1 MIYQFDICALFII
14 LLFLGSL
21 LFRRNFSGHAKA
33 NKIMLVMVVLML
45 FAIIGDM
52 GSAIISEFGTPCLL
66 LRILMYVSNYIYFLC
81 YNGTLFAYIH
91 YLYASIDIWH
101 VYENS
106 KYSKKACT
114 ILGIV
119 DLAVLL
125 LNGYVVDLFSVT
137 EDLIYT
143 RGPWLIVLYV
153 VAGILGTWG
162 ILLII
167 KFRKIINRD
176 KGIVLCSLFPLILSG
191 IIIQFF
197 YSHLLIEMFLMSIAL
212 LFFMVVVKRE
222 ENQIDPIT
230 GAIKYN
236 EGIVAVTRSFKTH
249 KPVSVVLVKI
259 MNYSNIRLH
268 LGQDSYNEFL
278 RASTLKLREIADKEA
293 LRSEIYYLER
303 GLYAILADGS
313 DLDSAKNAGEM
324 AKEYFEKPIYQG
336 NFEIMT
342 EARVLVVRC
351 PQDIE
356 DFSHLFTLGTTFHDT
371 IPDAKG
377 VIVYNDYK
385 ENREFKLRN
394 EMGQIIE
401 RALKEGGFEMYYQ
414 PIYSTTQRRYV
425 SAEALIRLKDKEY
438 GLISPALFIPV
449 AEADG
454 SIHQIGDFVIN
465 EVISF
470 IERNDL
476 EKMGLKYI
484 EMNMSAAQCI
494 EVDLV
499 DKIKGLLESK
509 KVSPEKLSLELTET
523 AADINPAI
531 VDANIQQLHDFGVR
545 IALDDYGTG
554 YSNIKRVTALPIDQ
568 VKLDKS
574 FVDMM
579 DDPQMWIV
587 IQDTINMLKEM
598 GKEILVEGVEKEEIA
613 KKFTDLDTDLFLGCE
628 LIQGFYFCEPLPE
641 NKFIEFINNHFE
653 SFWGD
658 LL

>member
-1 MIYQFDICALFII
+1 MIYQFDICALFIVV
-14 LLFLGSL
+14 LFIASF
-21 LFRRNFSGHAKA
+21 LFRRNYKGRAKA
-33 NKIMLVMVVLML
+33 NKIMFIMVVLMA
-45 FAIIGDM
+45 FATIGDM
-52 GSAIISEFGTPCLL
+52 GSALISEFGTPCKS
-66 LRILMYVSNYIYFLC
+66 LRVLMYVSNYIYFLC
-81 YNGTLFAYIH
+81 YNGTLFTYVH

-106 KYSKKACT
+106 KIERRMWTGLAAFDMT
-114 ILGIV
+114 ILV
-119 DLAVLL
+119 
-125 LNGYVVDLFSVT
+125 LNGYAIDLFSVT

-143 RGPWLIVLYV
+143 RGPWLTALYV
-153 VAGILGTWG
+153 VAGILGVWG
-162 ILLII
+162 VCII
-167 KFRKIINRD
+167 IRFRKIINKD
-176 KGIVLCSLFPLILSG
+176 KGIVLCSLFPMILTG
-191 IIIQFF
+191 IIIQFI
-197 YSHLLIEMFLMSIAL
+197 YDHLLIEMFMMSIAL

-236 EGIVAVTRSFKTH
+236 EGIDAVTRSFKTH

-259 MNYSNIRLH
+259 MNFSNIRLH

-278 RASTLKLREIADKEA
+278 RNCTAKLRSIADEEGMRA
-293 LRSEIYYLER
+293 EIYYLER

-313 DLDSAKNAGEM
+313 DLDAAKEAGEK
-324 AKEYFEKPIYQG
+324 AQAYFEKPIYQDS
-336 NFEIMT
+336 FEIMT
-342 EARVLVVRC
+342 ESRVLVVRC
-351 PQDIE
+351 PQDMA

-371 IPDAKG
+371 IPEYKD
-377 VIVYNDYK
+377 VIVYNEFK
-385 ENREFKLRN
+385 ENLEFKLRN

-401 RALKEGGFEMYYQ
+401 RALNEGGFEMYYQ

-438 GLISPALFIPV
+438 GVISPGLFIPV
-449 AEADG
+449 AEANG
-454 SIHQIGDFVIN
+454 SIHRIGDFVIN

-470 IERNDL
+470 IARNNLER
-476 EKMGLKYI
+476 MGLKYL

-499 DKIKGLLESK
+499 DKIKTLLETN
-509 KVSPEKLSLELTET
+509 KVPPERLSLELTET
-523 AADINPAI
+523 AADINPEI
-531 VDANIQQLHDFGVR
+531 VDENIQQLHDFGVR

-554 YSNIKRVTALPIDQ
+554 YSNIKRVTSLPIDQ

-574 FVDMM
+574 FVDMI

-613 KKFTDLDTDLFLGCE
+613 RKFTDLDTDLFLGCE

-641 NKFIEFINNHFE
+641 KEFVEFINKHFE
-653 SFWGD
+653 NFWGD